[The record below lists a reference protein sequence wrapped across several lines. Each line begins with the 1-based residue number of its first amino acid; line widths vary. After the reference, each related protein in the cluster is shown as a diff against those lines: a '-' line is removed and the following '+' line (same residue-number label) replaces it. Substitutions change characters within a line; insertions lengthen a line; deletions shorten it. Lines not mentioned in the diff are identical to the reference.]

1 MTKLAEMLA
10 EIDAK
15 RKQVHDLFALHD
27 DVADLTPEE
36 AGQVKALNDE
46 LGDLG
51 KKQDELAVLERARDF
66 NDEAITRSKV
76 PGTSVRHAGG
86 DPNDPGNGGGGY
98 NPMTGKSLGRL
109 FAESVAV
116 KDFDPTQKKGPTA
129 EFPISALRNPYSHLK
144 SVLGTDDSL
153 ADVDTQFAIENLRTG
168 LILPGVLKPP
178 VVADLFPS
186 GTTVGNSIV
195 YMEET
200 TTTAAAAE
208 TAEGAAKPESA
219 IDFTEQTS
227 PVRNIATVLPVTIML
242 MEDAPALESYVNNRL
257 RTFVEDRED
266 TQLLVGN
273 GVAPNLEGILNVS
286 GINTQAKGADS
297 APDAVYKGIVKCQTT
312 SFLQPDSA
320 VFNPLD
326 WQDIRLL
333 QTADGIYIFGPPSA
347 PGPDRIWGLPVTL
360 TTALTENTGLVGAF
374 RASSQIFRRT
384 GITLAVSDSHSDFF
398 IKNKLML
405 RAEERIALVVFRPTG
420 FCEVT
425 GI

>member
-1 MTKLAEMLA
+1 
-10 EIDAK
+10 
-15 RKQVHDLFALHD
+15 
-27 DVADLTPEE
+27 
-36 AGQVKALNDE
+36 
-46 LGDLG
+46 
-51 KKQDELAVLERARDF
+51 
-66 NDEAITRSKV
+66 
-76 PGTSVRHAGG
+76 
-86 DPNDPGNGGGGY
+86 
-98 NPMTGKSLGRL
+98 
-109 FAESVAV
+109 
-116 KDFDPTQKKGPTA
+116 
-129 EFPISALRNPYSHLK
+129 
-144 SVLGTDDSL
+144 
-153 ADVDTQFAIENLRTG
+153 
-168 LILPGVLKPP
+168 
-178 VVADLFPS
+178 
-186 GTTVGNSIV
+186 
-195 YMEET
+195 
-200 TTTAAAAE
+200 
-208 TAEGAAKPESA
+208 
-219 IDFTEQTS
+219 
-227 PVRNIATVLPVTIML
+227 
-242 MEDAPALESYVNNRL
+242 VNNRL
-257 RTFVEDRED
+257 RMFVEDRED